1 MLRQLRLPRISSISA
16 CRYISSPSTSQ
27 VENNEPNK
35 TVLDG
40 VAHVTSVNVM
50 TKKRSVV
57 QLKLSQKDTSRKFRR
72 EYALPEQAISGLRD
86 AIVSCERSP
95 KQLQHEADQL
105 TELLMQRRF
114 PASASVVREV
124 RNKVKLMLKEKQDS
138 DLMNDLLEEKLA
150 SRIDYKER
158 HEVDKILK
166 KAHFNWQPL
175 AIDTREAA
183 AAYALSRLAPN
194 YAELARV
201 LDEFEGHDFSPVSVL
216 DYGCGVGSGFWAVN
230 ERFGLKVKE
239 FCMVDPSIML
249 CQLAMDVMRDKN
261 GVLPSSINCRRH
273 LVPSLQTKYD
283 LVIAH
288 RTLCEIGSQES
299 RLETVASL
307 WKRTKRFLVLID
319 SGTKD
324 SFDALMEAR
333 DFLLISGSQL
343 HLEETSEL
351 LKEHNLLTDEII
363 GVLHDRNMSDLERF
377 TIVRDLV
384 PSEIELPT
392 ALPSATVYAPCPHDL
407 GCPKLRISTC
417 TIPVR
422 WRVIRADGK
431 RSRYERSG
439 TETGNISFV
448 ILEKGQRTPDD
459 AVTRILKIRQS
470 NGHVTCDVCTAFQG
484 IQRLTVSKRAGV
496 LYQRA
501 RTRKDGELFPLDM
514 KPIATEDVFNVFTD
528 GQVIDQEDKS

>member
-1 MLRQLRLPRISSISA
+1 
-16 CRYISSPSTSQ
+16 
-27 VENNEPNK
+27 
-35 TVLDG
+35 
-40 VAHVTSVNVM
+40 
-50 TKKRSVV
+50 
-57 QLKLSQKDTSRKFRR
+57 
-72 EYALPEQAISGLRD
+72 
-86 AIVSCERSP
+86 
-95 KQLQHEADQL
+95 
-105 TELLMQRRF
+105 
-114 PASASVVREV
+114 
-124 RNKVKLMLKEKQDS
+124 MLKEKQDS

-183 AAYALSRLAPN
+183 AAYALSRQASGAFMLAPN

-351 LKEHNLLTDEII
+351 LK
-363 GVLHDRNMSDLERF
+363 
-377 TIVRDLV
+377 V